1 MIYRET
7 RRVISMF
14 NKCLKEIFKTT
25 RSRSGGQVL
34 FVLAAAAAL
43 EIRSEGGIS
52 SEPEKV
58 Q

>member
-34 FVLAAAAAL
+34 FVLAAAAL